1 MYMIEFEMRDD
12 IGRKNKIKEIQKNR
26 QLKQYAKEIK
36 NEIKKDEI

>member
-12 IGRKNKIKEIQKNR
+12 IRRKNKIKEIQKNR

>member
-1 MYMIEFEMRDD
+1 MRDD